1 LTSTTGIMASFD
13 RAFSSAPVLTM
24 PPQHAHHAP
33 FDESAFPQSS
43 QSFTNSSWSQT
54 PRQVYAIAG
63 RKRSRDEAA
72 VNLDAPEKLIPQPI
86 KETEEEW
93 VFGEGMTLVKPGSGY
108 VAEAGSQSGTW
119 VEEQAAI
126 EAAQKAEADQL
137 VQEQLSQTRPSLRS
151 NKSQRLQAS
160 DSFAPDQLDP
170 LTRSSPT
177 RDITNPLVASAPSP
191 AQPVID
197 DFTVHLGIGWSR
209 ISDDENMQAAAR
221 GWAKFIENHFA
232 ISDAK
237 IRLQSLGLQS
247 YLVEANEGY
256 FLFAENLRHGQLVS
270 KDPERALQNLKT
282 SPPIFDGPEPMQATE
297 TPKPLE
303 TIVELTDTTMDLS

>member
-1 LTSTTGIMASFD
+1 MA
-13 RAFSSAPVLTM
+13 
-24 PPQHAHHAP
+24 PQHAYHAP

-43 QSFTNSSWSQT
+43 QSFTTGSWAQT
-54 PRQVYAIAG
+54 PRQIYAIAG

-72 VNLDAPEKLIPQPI
+72 VNLDPPEKVAPVPI

-93 VFGEGMTLVKPGSGY
+93 IYGEGMTLVKAGSGY
-108 VAEAGSQSGTW
+108 VADAGSQSGTW

-126 EAAQKAEADQL
+126 AAAQKAEADQL
-137 VQEQLSQTRPSLRS
+137 AQDQLAQTRPSLRS

-160 DSFAPDQLDP
+160 DSFAPDQKDP
-170 LTRSSPT
+170 LNRSSPA
-177 RDITNPLVASAPSP
+177 RDLANPLTAGTP

-197 DFTVHLGIGWSR
+197 DFTLHLGIGWSR
-209 ISDDENMQAAAR
+209 ISEDEHMQAAAR

-256 FLFAENLRHGQLVS
+256 FLFAEDLRHGQLVS
-270 KDPERALQNLKT
+270 TNPERALQNLKT
-282 SPPIFDGPEPMQATE
+282 SPPTFDSPEPMQATE

-303 TIVELTDTTMDLS
+303 TIVEMSDSTMDLS